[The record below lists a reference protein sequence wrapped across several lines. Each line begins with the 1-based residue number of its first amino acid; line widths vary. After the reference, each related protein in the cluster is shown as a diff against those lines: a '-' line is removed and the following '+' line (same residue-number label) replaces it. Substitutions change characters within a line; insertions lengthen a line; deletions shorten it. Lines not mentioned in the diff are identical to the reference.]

1 MTPADVLRQA
11 RDFLGNRQMLSA
23 EETEGALDVAAVVL
37 ARTLERL
44 DAAITAGDGTAC
56 VEAAHGLKGNLLNL
70 GLPELAATA
79 QAILDKAREGGYQS
93 LQTGRESLAT
103 ALAPLLARGAK

>member
-1 MTPADVLRQA
+1 MTPADALRQA
-11 RDFLGNRQMLSA
+11 RDFLENRLMLSA

-37 ARTLERL
+37 AGALGRL
-44 DAAITAGDGTAC
+44 AAAVAAGDGQAC

-93 LQTGRESLAT
+93 LQTGHESLAA
-103 ALAPLLARGAK
+103 ALAPLLARRAK